1 MVQLPR
7 PCVRCSAMIPV
18 ERLEVMPETE
28 ICVTCSH
35 EVGGEFKL
43 IAINERTSK
52 PGSLKLNYGGVTI
65 KKVRKQ
71 LKPKE

>member
-1 MVQLPR
+1 
-7 PCVRCSAMIPV
+7 MIPV

-28 ICVTCSH
+28 ICVSCSR

-52 PGSLKLNYGGVTI
+52 PGSLKLNYGGVTVR
-65 KKVRKQ
+65 KVRKP
-71 LKPKE
+71 LKPKES

>member
-1 MVQLPR
+1 
-7 PCVRCSAMIPV
+7 MIPA
-18 ERLEVMPETE
+18 ERIEAIPETE
-28 ICVTCSH
+28 ICVECSR

-43 IAINERTSK
+43 IAVRERTSK
-52 PGSLKLNYGGVTI
+52 PGSLKLNYGGISV